1 MPARPVGA
9 TMKPSKNEKE
19 SDKIP
24 VASYRKARHFYE
36 ILETYEAGISLEG
49 PEVKA
54 LRGGQAS
61 LEGSFGRAEGGEVYL
76 FNFYI
81 PPYKFARLELE
92 ADPRRKR
99 RLLLH
104 RREID
109 KIAGSLQTKGLTL
122 VPLEVFFRRGWAKVV
137 VGLARGKK
145 GPDRREDLKKKAV
158 AREAENSFKGSYKG

>member
-1 MPARPVGA
+1 
-9 TMKPSKNEKE
+9 MKASKSEKE

-24 VASYRKARHFYE
+24 VATYRKARHFYD
-36 ILETYEAGISLEG
+36 ILETFEAGLSLEG
-49 PEVKA
+49 PEVKS

-61 LEGSFGRAEGGEVYL
+61 LEGSFGRAEGNEVYL

-81 PPYKFARLELE
+81 PPYRFARPDAE

-109 KIAGSLQTKGLTL
+109 KIAGSLQTKGLAL
-122 VPLEVFFRRGWAKVV
+122 VPLEVYFRSGWAKVV

-145 GPDRREDLKKKAV
+145 GADRREDLKKKAV
-158 AREAENSFKGSYKG
+158 AREAEKSFRGSYKD

>member
-1 MPARPVGA
+1 
-9 TMKPSKNEKE
+9 MKPSKDEKE
-19 SDKIP
+19 SDKIS
-24 VASYRKARHFYE
+24 VSTYRKARHFYE

-61 LEGSFGRAEGGEVYL
+61 LDGSFGRAEGGDIYL

-81 PPYKFARLELE
+81 PPYRYATQNTD

-99 RLLLH
+99 RLLLR

-109 KIAGSLQTKGLTL
+109 KITGSLQIKGLTL
-122 VPLEVFFRRGWAKVV
+122 VPLEVYFRRGWAKVA

-145 GPDRREDLKKKAV
+145 GPDRREALKKKAA
-158 AREAENSFKGSYKG
+158 AREAEKSFKGSYKG